1 MFAAHSV
8 VLTEEGEIFT
18 WGNGCN
24 GRLGHQ
30 SARCVLP
37 CACLLV
43 GVTFSDRHLPAF
55 LSTGL
60 SIYMFGLLLRARQMR
75 VHCDLG
81 GTTVSLPCG
90 LSHARSLK
98 TAMRFYRVKFSC
110 LRMPLSIMWQ
120 LQLANVTPASSGLP
134 LLSPICLLRRS
145 RCLFLNPRLCSRREQ
160 PTEGDLHWLRGIKN
174 YSAPW
179 VRLCL
184 TCSMVRE
191 LAKR

>member
-1 MFAAHSV
+1 VFAAHSV

-60 SIYMFGLLLRARQMR
+60 SIYMFGLFLRARQMR

-81 GTTVSLPCG
+81 GTTVILVAMRSLSRTLTQNSNEVLPREVQ
-90 LSHARSLK
+90 LSSHATVHHVAVAAGECHTCIFRSSTAFSNLPSPSFALPVLK
-98 TAMRFYRVKFSC
+98 
-110 LRMPLSIMWQ
+110 P
-120 LQLANVTPASSGLP
+120 
-134 LLSPICLLRRS
+134 
-145 RCLFLNPRLCSRREQ
+145 
-160 PTEGDLHWLRGIKN
+160 
-174 YSAPW
+174 
-179 VRLCL
+179 
-184 TCSMVRE
+184 
-191 LAKR
+191 